1 MDLIDNDIIEA
12 ATRRGAAKKAAFPAV
27 VAARYDR
34 RIARIVI
41 TLDTGL
47 DLAFAPHLAQGF
59 EEAKPADLD
68 VIEISPSG
76 LGVHFPKIDADIYVP
91 ALIEGLL
98 GTKRWMAAE
107 NGRAGGKAATSAK
120 AAAARENG
128 KAGGR
133 PKKTPAA
140 APNNQLEE
148 A

>member
-1 MDLIDNDIIEA
+1 MDLIDNDIVEA

-98 GTKRWMAAE
+98 GTRRWMAAE

-133 PKKTPAA
+133 PRKIQAA